1 MLDNHD
7 MKLPNHDDDR
17 ANATTEYL
25 NKASA
30 ACDAG
35 DARLGMHLYL
45 AAFEEASVA
54 SDIVSE
60 DALLGLKKA
69 WAIACKFKERSL
81 AEHIFEKMEPYLSQ
95 AELTACV
102 AQLQTLALDRLEE
115 FGVSREDLE
124 GMAQAITQEIMGAGE
139 GLTLSGDVIPK
150 IVRVEHFKMDG
161 PVSLPA
167 GITPGAS
174 LDAESVLPDGFIDA
188 SGVIDASSF
197 EFPSIEEFSSEIAA
211 QEIAE
216 LQPADGHAGGIA
228 AESLAADQASV
239 SEQMPSDAQVIAD
252 AQASP
257 DTPLPV
263 DGQTGV
269 DAQAA
274 QTPRSGALPPA
285 KPSAPRPAATL
296 ASSSAKP
303 VVPAEASA
311 ESPAEFFAK
320 AVQDMGV
327 KLVDEER
334 PLNYDNLAG
343 FDSTIAAMRDLGIG
357 LHDDP
362 EFASLV
368 GLLNSR
374 HGLSSQPPLD
384 SFLFRAV
391 AREDAGRFAAA
402 TVGEFGK
409 PALRMH
415 MEEGLQ
421 GQLMLCVTA
430 QTNEPLRSGNLRKIF
445 ADGGTLVLE
454 NIDLWMPPQLEEGDG
469 SAAQFIQALSRGAR
483 EAIGLIR
490 AAVDNPDVLVLATAS
505 MDCQIDGFFLDMLE
519 PICLIDINNPT
530 PEERVDI
537 WMDIAREHPSMRGVN
552 RADLVRLSA
561 NLPRF
566 DIYMAAREAIEEA
579 YKLGLVTRRYQP
591 VTRDNLFDKLAA
603 YQPLDSDEY
612 HSLEDEV
619 VRDFR
624 RGFDDLEDALFR
636 TGH

>member
-1 MLDNHD
+1 MLDNQD
-7 MKLPNHDDDR
+7 MKLPSRDDDR

-25 NKASA
+25 NRASA

-54 SDIVSE
+54 SEIVSE
-60 DALLGLKKA
+60 DALLGLKQA
-69 WAIACKFKERSL
+69 WAIACRFKERSL

-95 AELTACV
+95 AELTACA
-102 AQLQTLALDRLEE
+102 AQLQSLALDRLEE

-124 GMAQAITQEIMGAGE
+124 GMAQAISQEIMGAGE
-139 GLTLSGDVIPK
+139 GLPFSGDVIPK
-150 IVRVEHFKMDG
+150 IVRVEHFKMDR

-167 GITPGAS
+167 GITPTAP
-174 LDAESVLPDGFIDA
+174 LDAASMLPEGFIDP

-197 EFPSIEEFSSEIAA
+197 EFPSIEDFDSEIAA
-211 QEIAE
+211 QGAADS
-216 LQPADGHAGGIA
+216 QPAD
-228 AESLAADQASV
+228 ELAADAAA
-239 SEQMPSDAQVIAD
+239 E
-252 AQASP
+252 
-257 DTPLPV
+257 
-263 DGQTGV
+263 GTGLE
-269 DAQAA
+269 
-274 QTPRSGALPPA
+274 LPPA
-285 KPSAPRPAATL
+285 EPSEPQAASTL
-296 ASSSAKP
+296 AAPSAKP
-303 VVPAEASA
+303 AAPAAPA

-384 SFLFRAV
+384 SFLFRAP
-391 AREDAGRFAAA
+391 AREDAGRFVAA
-402 TVGEFGK
+402 TVGELGK

-415 MEEGLQ
+415 MEESLQ

-445 ADGGTLVLE
+445 ADGGVLVLE
-454 NIDLWMPPQLEEGDG
+454 NIDLWMPPQLEEGDN

-490 AAVDNPDVLVLATAS
+490 AAADNPDVIVLATAS
-505 MDCQIDGFFLDMLE
+505 TNCQIDGFFLDMLE
-519 PICLIDINNPT
+519 PICIIDINNPT

-537 WMDIAREHPSMRGVN
+537 WMDIAREHPSIRGVN

-579 YKLGLVTRRYQP
+579 YKFGLVTRHYQP

-612 HSLEDEV
+612 HKLEEEV
-619 VRDFR
+619 IRDFR

>member
-1 MLDNHD
+1 MLDNQD
-7 MKLPNHDDDR
+7 MKLPSHDDDR

-25 NKASA
+25 NRASA

-60 DALLGLKKA
+60 DALLGLKQA
-69 WAIACKFKERSL
+69 WAIACRFKERSL

-95 AELTACV
+95 AELTACI
-102 AQLQTLALDRLEE
+102 AQLQSLALDRLEE

-124 GMAQAITQEIMGAGE
+124 GMAQAISQEIMGAGE
-139 GLTLSGDVIPK
+139 GLPFAGDAIPK
-150 IVRVEHFKMDG
+150 IVRVEHFKMDR

-167 GITPGAS
+167 GITPGVIAS
-174 LDAESVLPDGFIDA
+174 GTPIDAASIVPEGFIDP

-197 EFPSIEEFSSEIAA
+197 EFPSIEEIGSEIASQELSESQLEADLVSAEAA
-211 QEIAE
+211 QE
-216 LQPADGHAGGIA
+216 DA
-228 AESLAADQASV
+228 AEQV
-239 SEQMPSDAQVIAD
+239 SDDGQTSAD
-252 AQASP
+252 AQTSASASP
-257 DTPLPV
+257 SAESPAVDPV
-263 DGQTGV
+263 SQ
-269 DAQAA
+269 
-274 QTPRSGALPPA
+274 
-285 KPSAPRPAATL
+285 PAASL
-296 ASSSAKP
+296 AIPAVKP
-303 VVPAEASA
+303 AAPT

-327 KLVDEER
+327 KLVDEQR
-334 PLNYDNLAG
+334 PLNYDSLAG

-357 LHDDP
+357 LHEDP
-362 EFASLV
+362 EFMSLV
-368 GLLNSR
+368 GLLNAR
-374 HGLSSQPPLD
+374 HGLNSQPPLD
-384 SFLFRAV
+384 SFLFRAP
-391 AREDAGRFAAA
+391 AREDANRFVAA
-402 TVGEFGK
+402 TVGELGK

-415 MEEGLQ
+415 MEENLQ

-430 QTNEPLRSGNLRKIF
+430 QTDEPLRSNNLRKIF
-445 ADGGTLVLE
+445 ADGGALVLE
-454 NIDLWMPPQLEEGDG
+454 SIDLWMPPQLEEGDN

-483 EAIGLIR
+483 EAVGLIR
-490 AAVDNPDVLVLATAS
+490 AAVDNPDVTVLATAS
-505 MDCQIDGFFLDMLE
+505 TTCQIDGFFLDMLE
-519 PICLIDINNPT
+519 PICIIDINNPT

-537 WMDIAREHPSMRGVN
+537 WMDIAREHPSIRGVN

-579 YKLGLVTRRYQP
+579 YKFGLVTRHYQP

-612 HSLEDEV
+612 HNLEEEV
-619 VRDFR
+619 IRDFR